1 MFLSRQRQGENMYF
15 RTWAG
20 ILILAV
26 FFSASLAAVSGGVR
40 AESGQTGEISGQE
53 NVEGPKAV
61 RDIDRLVEVLKDDK
75 KRRILIRRLQSSA
88 AGSSSAASEDA
99 STEPLSDLIWND
111 LASTGQG
118 ALQVLEDT
126 FTSPRALFSLGKRI
140 FLSLILVLAAY
151 FLWRLFKRRLISRLQ
166 SKWPVKV
173 LLLIA
178 LVFAAGMGLFYV
190 WGADVNSLLGAEAVQ
205 SLLKSGLTIVFV
217 LTGAYVLW
225 EFTNHILQRHLASLE
240 LSGDWDRRLKTVL
253 PLLRNAIMVILS
265 VVTLL
270 IVLSELGI
278 NIAPLLAGAGIVGL
292 AIGFG
297 AQTLVKDLLT
307 GFFVLL
313 ENTINIGDWVLLGGH
328 DGQVEGLTIRHVT
341 VRDIYG
347 NLHTVPWSSV
357 VSITNQTR
365 EFGYA
370 VVEVGFAYREN
381 VDEVVEVVKEVAE
394 EMRRDPN
401 ANADILSELQILGL
415 IELGNSAVVVRT
427 RFKTAPFSRW
437 RLERDFRRRIK
448 NRFDELG
455 IEIPFPH
462 QTIYFGENKQ
472 KQAPPARVEIHRESG
487 RIPASNPETPKK
499 NGS

>member
-1 MFLSRQRQGENMYF
+1 MHVGSRAR
-15 RTWAG
+15 
-20 ILILAV
+20 ILILAA
-26 FFSASLAAVSGGVR
+26 FFSCALAAVSGGLR
-40 AESGQTGEISGQE
+40 AESGQAGDVPGRE
-53 NVEGPKAV
+53 NVDGPKAA

-75 KRRILIRRLQSSA
+75 KREMLIRRLESSA
-88 AGSSSAASEDA
+88 VETSSPSGATGEAEGD
-99 STEPLSDLIWND
+99 EVLSDLIWND
-111 LASTGQG
+111 LAGTGEE
-118 ALQVLEDT
+118 ALQTLEDT
-126 FTSPRALFSLGKRI
+126 FTSPRALFVLGKRAL
-140 FLSLILVLAAY
+140 LSLVLVLAAY
-151 FLWRLFKRRLISRLQ
+151 FLWRLFKCRLISRLQ

-178 LVFAAGMGLFYV
+178 LVFAAGVGLFHV
-190 WGADVNSLLGAEAVQ
+190 WGMDVRSLFGAEGVQ
-205 SLLKSGLTIVFV
+205 SLLKSGLTIVLV
-217 LTGAYVLW
+217 LTAAYVLW
-225 EFTNHILQRHLASLE
+225 EFTNHVLHRHLASLE

-253 PLLRNAIMVILS
+253 PLLRNAVLVILS
-265 VVTLL
+265 VLTLL

-357 VSITNQTR
+357 VTITNQTR

-381 VDEVVEVVKEVAE
+381 IDEVIEVVKEVAE
-394 EMRRDPN
+394 EMRRDPELSP
-401 ANADILSELQILGL
+401 DILSELQILGL
-415 IELGNSAVVVRT
+415 IELGDSAVVVRT
-427 RFKTAPFSRW
+427 RFKTSPFMRW

-462 QTIYFGENKQ
+462 QTVYFGENKQ

-487 RIPASNPETPKK
+487 RLPPSDPETSKK
-499 NGS
+499 GGS

>member
-1 MFLSRQRQGENMYF
+1 
-15 RTWAG
+15 
-20 ILILAV
+20 
-26 FFSASLAAVSGGVR
+26 
-40 AESGQTGEISGQE
+40 
-53 NVEGPKAV
+53 
-61 RDIDRLVEVLKDDK
+61 
-75 KRRILIRRLQSSA
+75 
-88 AGSSSAASEDA
+88 
-99 STEPLSDLIWND
+99 
-111 LASTGQG
+111 
-118 ALQVLEDT
+118 
-126 FTSPRALFSLGKRI
+126 
-140 FLSLILVLAAY
+140 
-151 FLWRLFKRRLISRLQ
+151 
-166 SKWPVKV
+166 
-173 LLLIA
+173 
-178 LVFAAGMGLFYV
+178 
-190 WGADVNSLLGAEAVQ
+190 
-205 SLLKSGLTIVFV
+205 
-217 LTGAYVLW
+217 
-225 EFTNHILQRHLASLE
+225 
-240 LSGDWDRRLKTVL
+240 
-253 PLLRNAIMVILS
+253 MVILS

-357 VSITNQTR
+357 VTITNQTR

-381 VDEVVEVVKEVAE
+381 IDEVIEVVREVAE

-401 ANADILSELQILGL
+401 VNADILSELQILGL
-415 IELGNSAVVVRT
+415 IELGDSAVVVRT

-462 QTIYFGENKQ
+462 QTVYFGENKQ

-487 RIPASNPETPKK
+487 RLPPSDPETSKK
-499 NGS
+499 GGS

>member
-1 MFLSRQRQGENMYF
+1 MHVKS
-15 RTWAG
+15 WAR

-26 FFSASLAAVSGGVR
+26 FFSGALTAVPGGVR
-40 AESGQTGEISGQE
+40 AESGQTGVISGRG
-53 NVEGPKAV
+53 NVDGPKAAK
-61 RDIDRLVEVLKDDK
+61 DIDRLVEVLKDDK
-75 KRRILIRRLQSSA
+75 KREMLIRRLESSA
-88 AGSSSAASEDA
+88 AGTSSPSGATGDA
-99 STEPLSDLIWND
+99 QGDEVLSDLIWND
-111 LASTGQG
+111 LAGTGQE
-118 ALQVLEDT
+118 ALQTLEDT
-126 FTSPRALFSLGKRI
+126 FTSPRALFVLGKRVL
-140 FLSLILVLAAY
+140 LSLVLVLAAY

-178 LVFAAGMGLFYV
+178 LVVAAGVGLFYV
-190 WGADVNSLLGAEAVQ
+190 WGMDVRSLFGAEGVQ
-205 SLLKSGLTIVFV
+205 SLLKSGLTIVLV

-225 EFTNHILQRHLASLE
+225 EFTNHVLHRHLASLE
-240 LSGDWDRRLKTVL
+240 LSADWDRRLKTVL

-265 VVTLL
+265 VLTLL

-357 VSITNQTR
+357 VTITNQTR

-381 VDEVVEVVKEVAE
+381 IDEVIEVVREVAG
-394 EMRRDPN
+394 EMRRDPELSP
-401 ANADILSELQILGL
+401 DILSELQILGL
-415 IELGNSAVVVRT
+415 IELGDSAVVVRT

-462 QTIYFGENKQ
+462 QTVYFGENKQ

-487 RIPASNPETPKK
+487 RLPPSDPETSKK
-499 NGS
+499 GGS